1 MKINIKTNKKLFFRQ
16 ALEIVKHIPPYN
28 SLRPRELDVLAQFLY
43 YDNEFKDLAEDVRGK
58 ILFDYD
64 TKQSMRDF
72 IGINEAVF
80 NTTVSTLKS
89 KGFILGKT
97 LSCPKHFENGLLKFD
112 TDYPE
117 ITFKFKI
124 EE

>member
-28 SLRPRELDVLAQFLY
+28 KLRPRELDVLAQFLY
-43 YDNEFKDLAEDVRGK
+43 YENEFKELSEDVRGK

-64 TKQSMRDF
+64 TKQNMRDF

-80 NTTVSTLKS
+80 NTTISTLRS
-89 KGFILGKT
+89 KGFISGKI
-97 LSCPKHFENGLLKFD
+97 LKSPINFNID
-112 TDYPE
+112 SPE
-117 ITFKFKI
+117 IIFKFKL
-124 EE
+124 EEE